1 MRLTICPCRYNT
13 NQVQSKYANRYM
25 VTVVNQ
31 SELTATNARH
41 VVSYIA
47 TYVPTG
53 KAASQIRNFRIAEKS
68 LPADDML
75 VNCRYI

>member
-13 NQVQSKYANRYM
+13 NQVQSEYANRYM

-47 TYVPTG
+47 TYVPT
-53 KAASQIRNFRIAEKS
+53 
-68 LPADDML
+68 
-75 VNCRYI
+75 